1 MRAQGGSKNRQYYV
15 CTGRLQHTTGCHE
28 PAAPAQ
34 DVEAQLVAYLDSLP
48 LPDDLQAWVY
58 QQLDPE
64 WDEQEVRE
72 QESRLQDRLER
83 AVELYLAGDI
93 SKTHYEAEKAA
104 CEDKLA
110 DLRPCEIRDILAKAE
125 LLIGFAG
132 RYEKASGSQKK
143 KLMRG
148 LIASAH
154 LRKQCLE
161 SLKPQPLLYP
171 IFRNLIKRMGFCGGS
186 DGHSGYAQVTHRDSR
201 ARQMMLLPTVG
212 SHCII
217 IFRCVQL
224 AFDALI
230 LRLLSAPLPPTPV
243 P

>member
-34 DVEAQLVAYLDSLP
+34 DVEAQLVAYLDSLH

-64 WDEQEVRE
+64 WDEQEVRK
-72 QESRLQDRLER
+72 QESQIQDRLER

-93 SKTHYEAEKAA
+93 SKTHYETEKAA

-110 DLRPCEIRDILAKAE
+110 DLRPCEIRDILTKAE

-132 RYEKASGSQKK
+132 RYEKASCLQKK

-148 LIASAH
+148 LVASAH

-161 SLKPQPLLYP
+161 SLQPQPLLYP

-186 DGHSGYAQVTHRDSR
+186 DGHHVSAQVTSRDGR
-201 ARQMMLLPTVG
+201 MHEKMQLPTVRC
-212 SHCII
+212 HCTII
-217 IFRCVQL
+217 PCSVQI
-224 AFDALI
+224 AFDTLV
-230 LRLLSAPLPPTPV
+230 LPLLTS
-243 P
+243 